1 MNIKFIKGD
10 WGGVREHG
18 CRLVQ
23 AWPDVAR
30 PASVDATAWQ
40 ASRCDKMANGRWQIV
55 NYRRECT
62 KVTIIPL
69 IYTNLTSDF
78 GQEGQHGQDAIA
90 GIHESYESFNPIFF
104 ESWGYFAYPT
114 VFQHKSFTS
123 FTNSHQNNSE
133 LQWRRTCHQQRFL
146 RNSRTMKTVASRS
159 DKTKNNGE
167 SLRPYSSPLLDGPER
182 AAARAMLYPVGFKP
196 EDFSKPIIG
205 IASTWSNVT
214 PCNMHIDKLALEAE
228 KGANEGGGKAIVFN
242 TITISD
248 GISMGSEGMKYS
260 LVSREV
266 IADSIE
272 TVVGCAGMDG
282 FVAIGGCDK
291 NMPGSLI
298 AMARLNRPSV
308 FVYGGTILPGCITGD
323 TRKLDIVSVFE
334 AIGAHANHKISDQE
348 FQAVEQC
355 AIPGPG
361 SCGGMYTAN
370 TMASA
375 IEALGMSLPNS
386 SAQNAISPAKMDD
399 CRRAGACVVEMLR
412 QESSRWIF
420 LTKKAFENAIAVVIA
435 LGGSTNAVL
444 HLLAIAHAAKVKL
457 SLDDFTR
464 IGKRVP
470 VLADLKPSG
479 KHLMS
484 ELVAIGGIR
493 PLMKML
499 LDRDLLHGDALTV
512 TGQTMAETLEEVQP
526 YPQGQTIVQPFDK
539 PIKKNSHLVIL
550 RGNLAPEGA
559 VAKISGKE
567 GLQFSGRAI
576 VFNSEETALQAILK
590 GTVKAGHVVVIRYEG
605 PKGGPGMREMLSP
618 TSAIMGKG
626 LGKEVAL
633 ITDGR
638 FSGGSHG
645 FVVGHVTPEAY
656 EGGPIGLIK
665 NGDRITIDA
674 EKREMSLDIPS
685 AELKKRK
692 QAWKKPAPRY
702 TRGVLA
708 KYAAHVTSASLGAVT
723 DKDLEL

>member
-1 MNIKFIKGD
+1 
-10 WGGVREHG
+10 
-18 CRLVQ
+18 
-23 AWPDVAR
+23 
-30 PASVDATAWQ
+30 
-40 ASRCDKMANGRWQIV
+40 
-55 NYRRECT
+55 
-62 KVTIIPL
+62 
-69 IYTNLTSDF
+69 
-78 GQEGQHGQDAIA
+78 
-90 GIHESYESFNPIFF
+90 
-104 ESWGYFAYPT
+104 
-114 VFQHKSFTS
+114 
-123 FTNSHQNNSE
+123 
-133 LQWRRTCHQQRFL
+133 
-146 RNSRTMKTVASRS
+146 MKTKASG
-159 DKTKNNGE
+159 KTSRGTKHGTRDP
-167 SLRPYSSPLLDGPER
+167 LRPFSSIVVDGPDR
-182 AAARAMLYPVGFKP
+182 APARSMLYPVGFKA

-205 IASTWSNVT
+205 IASTWGMVT
-214 PCNMHIDKLALEAE
+214 PCNMHIDQLAREAE
-228 KGANEGGGKAIVFN
+228 AGANDAGGKAIVFN
-242 TITISD
+242 TITVSD
-248 GISMGSEGMKYS
+248 GISMGTEGMKYS

-272 TVVGCAGMDG
+272 TVVGAEGMDG

-298 AMARLNRPSV
+298 AIARLNRPAV
-308 FVYGGTILPGCITGD
+308 FVYGGTILPGCLTGSGE
-323 TRKLDIVSVFE
+323 RNLDIVSVFE
-334 AIGAHANHKISDQE
+334 AVGQHAAGTIDDQGLE
-348 FQAVEQC
+348 AVESC

-386 SAQNAISPAKMDD
+386 SAQNAISPAKKDD
-399 CRRAGACVVEMLR
+399 CRRAGACVLNMLKSGLR
-412 QESSRWIF
+412 PLDI
-420 LTKKAFENAIAVVIA
+420 LTKKAFENAITIVIA

-464 IGKRVP
+464 VGKRVP

-493 PLMKML
+493 PLMKTL
-499 LDRDLLHGDALTV
+499 LDAGLLHGGALTV
-512 TGQTMAETLEEVQP
+512 TGQTMAQTLAGVPP
-526 YPQGQTIVQPFDK
+526 YPEGQTIVQPLDQ
-539 PIKKNSHLVIL
+539 PIKKNSHIVIL

-567 GLQFSGRAI
+567 GLRFTGKAI
-576 VFNSEETALQAILK
+576 VFESEERALKAILN
-590 GTVKAGHVVVIRYEG
+590 GTVKKGHVIVIRSEG

-645 FVVGHVTPEAY
+645 FVVGHVTPEAHV
-656 EGGPIGLIK
+656 GGPIALVK
-665 NGDRITIDA
+665 NGDFITIDA
-674 EKREMSLDIPS
+674 EKRAMTLDIPA

-692 QAWKKPAPRY
+692 RAWKKPAPRY

-708 KYAAHVTSASLGAVT
+708 KYAAHVTSASFGAVT
-723 DKDLEL
+723 DAGLEL